1 MCGIAGVIRFSR
13 EPIPPQRLAAACS
26 IMRYRGPDHAGSC
39 VIQGDEGP
47 QVGLAA
53 VRLAVRDVHARA
65 HQPFW
70 DPDRRFV
77 LVYNGEIYN
86 ARNLRAQLAQ
96 KGWRFRTTGDTEVLL
111 AAFAAWDTAALSR
124 LNGMWA
130 IAFFDRLSG
139 KGFLARDSYGIK
151 PLVYAQDQG
160 PLRDFI
166 FASEVGGLRCLTS
179 EILDPDPVAAQRL
192 LLQGYLRAPATFYRQ
207 ARKLPPRHWIA
218 FGRDGIGTPTPYPA
232 LGAPAAQPY
241 VDGTGHPP
249 QGAPR
254 THGGAPPF
262 PAPSFEE
269 AAALLRG
276 RLRQAVCVRTV
287 ADVPIGAFLSGGLD
301 SSIIVA
307 HLAELSSRPV
317 LTFSIGHA
325 GKVAYDESAYA
336 RRVARHFGTDHT
348 EIQLTDAEMAAET
361 LRVLDHLPEPFGD
374 SSIVVAS
381 LVSRVARSRVTVAMS
396 GDGADELFAGY
407 WRYLGHDALA
417 AYRRLPFWVRTAMER
432 MVQWAPSP
440 SKSSRWGNRVR
451 QFQKLLRAAGQDAFS
466 RHLAWAR
473 ILSDEGAEALGF
485 TVQADVGNWPK
496 PDLMP
501 PLGAGETRDRFV
513 DVINDI
519 LHYDFNTSLPDDM
532 LYKVDLASMSHSLE
546 VRVPFLDPEIV
557 TFAQAL
563 PSNFKLCGGVRKRI
577 LLTAYADVLPQE
589 ILSRPKKGFELPIG
603 EYLRGPLLGAFRES
617 VTPATFGTLPW
628 LRREGVERL
637 LGEHLERRGEHADV
651 LFTLMA
657 IGRILAKSNTLSDV
671 TSNEIADMPCEAVI
685 RSPVTRSLA
694 E

>member
-39 VIQGDEGP
+39 VIQGDDGP

-70 DPDRRFV
+70 DPNRRFV

-86 ARNLRAQLAQ
+86 ARTLRAQLAQ
-96 KGWRFRTTGDTEVLL
+96 EGWRFRTTGDTEVLL
-111 AAFAAWDTAALSR
+111 AAFAAWGTAVLSR

-166 FASEVGGLRCLTS
+166 FASEMGGLRCLTS
-179 EILDPDPVAAQRL
+179 EFLDPDPVAAQQL
-192 LLQGYLRAPATFYRQ
+192 LLQGYLRAPVTFYRQ
-207 ARKLPPRHWIA
+207 ARKLPPGHWIA
-218 FGRDGIGTPTPYPA
+218 FGRNGIGTPTPYPA
-232 LGAPAAQPY
+232 LGAPAAHPCM
-241 VDGTGHPP
+241 DGTGRTP
-249 QGAPR
+249 QDVPR
-254 THGGAPPF
+254 TRGASSF

-269 AAALLRG
+269 AAALLRD

-287 ADVPIGAFLSGGLD
+287 ADVPMGAFLSGGLD

-317 LTFSIGHA
+317 LTFSISHA

-361 LRVLDHLPEPFGD
+361 LRVLDRLPEPFGD

-381 LVSRVARSRVTVAMS
+381 LVSRAARSRVTVAMS

-417 AYRRLPFWVRTAMER
+417 AYQRLPSWVRTALER
-432 MVQWAPSP
+432 MVQWAPGP

-451 QFQKLLRAAGQDAFS
+451 QFRKLLRAAGQDAFS
-466 RHLAWAR
+466 RHLAWAC
-473 ILSDEGAEALGF
+473 ILSDDGAEALGF
-485 TVQADVGNWPK
+485 TAHADAERSLK

-501 PLGAGETRDRFV
+501 LLGAGETRERFV
-513 DVINDI
+513 DVINNI
-519 LHYDFNTSLPDDM
+519 LHYDFSASLPDDM

-557 TFAQAL
+557 AFAQAL
-563 PSNFKLCGGVRKRI
+563 PSSFKLCGGVRKRI
-577 LLTAYADVLPQE
+577 LLTAYAHVLPQE
-589 ILSRPKKGFELPIG
+589 ILRRPKKGFELPIG

-617 VTPATFGTLPW
+617 VTPETFVTLPW
-628 LRREGVERL
+628 LRMEGVERL

-657 IGRILAKSNTLSDV
+657 IGRTLAKSNTLSDV
-671 TSNEIADMPCEAVI
+671 ASAETAEVPCEAVI
-685 RSPVTRSLA
+685 RSPAIRSLA